1 MRGDDGGGREQSTST
16 ALTAAPPAF
25 LQAVHTWADSNL
37 HLAQPPWGTLFTPH
51 SPRLT
56 PAVAASTSG
65 WITPRSQSSTEGSS
79 PSCPLYLLRLAEHFH
94 LNATAVGLQPRPHCT
109 PSGPSPALWPGLPK
123 CHALPA
129 GLATA
134 LAWPTVPQAVLTLP
148 PSQIGELS
156 RVSSPS
162 LGTPP
167 GLSRPGT
174 PTLCACLPCAG
185 SHWVLGVPPHFQ
197 GPAWAA
203 RASY

>member
-1 MRGDDGGGREQSTST
+1 MH
-16 ALTAAPPAF
+16 A
-25 LQAVHTWADSNL
+25 WADSNL

-56 PAVAASTSG
+56 PARAASTSG
-65 WITPRSQSSTEGSS
+65 WINPRSQSSAEGSS
-79 PSCPLYLLRLAEHFH
+79 PSCPLYLLKLAEHFH
-94 LNATAVGLQPRPHCT
+94 LNATAVGFQPRPHCT

-134 LAWPTVPQAVLTLP
+134 LAWPTGPQAVLTLH
-148 PSQIGELS
+148 PSQTGELS
-156 RVSSPS
+156 RVTSPS

-174 PTLCACLPCAG
+174 PDTVCLSPLCRIP
-185 SHWVLGVPPHFQ
+185 LGPGGATAFSGPSMGCTCQPLKWHRVFVFPDVP
-197 GPAWAA
+197 ANAA
-203 RASY
+203 FPSDSWS